1 MRLPPVASTS
11 IGCRAIIREPL
22 VIFTETSLPGAFV
35 IEPELLEDERGF
47 FARTWCERELAA
59 RGLVPRIAQCST
71 SFNKKKG
78 TLRGLHYQA
87 PPFEETKIVRC
98 IRGSMYDV
106 VVDLRAESPTFTRHF
121 AVVLTAENRKMLYVP
136 AGFAHGFQTL
146 EDSTEVLYQ
155 ISEFYSSAHARGV
168 RWDDPAFGIP
178 WPADDRTIVDRD
190 RSYPD
195 FRLHVA
201 GEA

>member
-1 MRLPPVASTS
+1 
-11 IGCRAIIREPL
+11 
-22 VIFTETSLPGAFV
+22 VIFSETPLPGAFV

-47 FARTWCERELAA
+47 FARTWCERELTA

-106 VVDLRAESPTFTRHF
+106 IVDLRPDSATFTRHF
-121 AVVLTAENRKMLYVP
+121 AVVLTAENRKMLYIP
-136 AGFAHGFQTL
+136 AGFAHGFLTL
-146 EDSTEVLYQ
+146 ADDTEVTYRMGAR
-155 ISEFYSSAHARGV
+155 YVPDAARGV
-168 RWDDPAFGIP
+168 RWDDPRLGIA
-178 WPADDRTIVDRD
+178 WPARPAVISERD
-190 RSYPD
+190 AAYPD
-195 FRLHVA
+195 LDPERIDA
-201 GEA
+201 